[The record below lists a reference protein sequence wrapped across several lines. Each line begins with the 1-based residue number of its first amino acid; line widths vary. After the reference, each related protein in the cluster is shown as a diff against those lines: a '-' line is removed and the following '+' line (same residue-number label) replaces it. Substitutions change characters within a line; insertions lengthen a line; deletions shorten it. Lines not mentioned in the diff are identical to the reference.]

1 MKSLRQTL
9 RHPFA
14 SGPAGGRG
22 DATPGERP
30 RRPFR
35 RRRRGSRGEVPSEVK
50 ATILL
55 LIVTVTINGMAVWGI
70 LSARHEARRLALQE
84 LTLQTDAHARALEA
98 VLATLRGDFIFLSYS
113 PPLTR
118 APTAAGSPDPVK
130 RRWSRLAIEAAV
142 ILFLDAHPSVER
154 LQVQAGPDAVVV
166 AAGRREG
173 YPVLLPP
180 RGELTANPRGA
191 ARMVRVSWP
200 LGSARGEEGGT
211 IEALI
216 DPMRLLAAAAPGLEG
231 RLSLDT
237 GGGGDGSSRLQGSSL
252 VVTTPVVDDRW
263 DPPIAWTLERR
274 EDGDRLTRSIEDLA
288 GRYRNTVALNLAVMT
303 LTALLGFVAFREVR
317 RATRAEAESRHQA
330 TCASSSASFAT
341 PSACPAWAGCPPA
354 SPTRSTTRSRGC
366 ATTSRCS
373 RRTSRDGADDDAAA
387 QVPRLREGIDRV
399 AGIVHQVLRF
409 GDPGRSPSEPVD
421 LDRVVRDTVALVQA
435 DRTYRE
441 VEIRSDLGLGAEATV
456 LGDPTG
462 LRQLVLNLL
471 LNACQDPADSQF
483 RRRSNLR
490 RSDRRT
496 RPPSRPSSRPSS
508 RPLGGPAL
516 VEVRTERRDEQAV
529 LVVEDRGPGFSDEV
543 RDHLF
548 EPFFSTRGSTG
559 LGLSVVHGI
568 VAEHGGTIRAENR
581 AGGGARVIV
590 EIPLDRPEGVGTM
603 S

>member
-1 MKSLRQTL
+1 MKSLWKRSRPPSTSA
-9 RHPFA
+9 R
-14 SGPAGGRG
+14 STDGRG
-22 DATPGERP
+22 GA
-30 RRPFR
+30 RRQR
-35 RRRRGSRGEVPSEVK
+35 TGNRLGVPSEVQ
-50 ATILL
+50 ATVLL
-55 LIVTVTINGMAVWGI
+55 LIVTLTINGMGVWGI
-70 LSARHEARRLALQE
+70 LSARREARRLALQE

-118 APTAAGSPDPVK
+118 APMAADSPDPVK

-154 LQVQAGPDAVVV
+154 LQVHSDPDSVVV

-180 RGELTANPRGA
+180 KGALTADPHGA

-200 LGSARGEEGGT
+200 LGSARGESGGT

-216 DPMRLLAAAAPGLEG
+216 DPMRLLAAAAPGLDG

-237 GGGGDGSSRLQGSSL
+237 RQSSEESSRLQGTSL
-252 VVTTPVVDDRW
+252 VVTSPIVDDRW

-288 GRYRNTVALNLAVMT
+288 GRYRTTVALNLAVMT

-317 RATRAEAESRHQA
+317 RATRAEAENRHQTHVRELERQLRHA
-330 TCASSSASFAT
+330 ERLSSLGRLSAGIAHEVNN
-341 PSACPAWAGCPPA
+341 PLEGMRNYLALLEEDL
-354 SPTRSTTRSRGC
+354 
-366 ATTSRCS
+366 
-373 RRTSRDGADDDAAA
+373 RDGAGDDAAA
-387 QVPRLREGIDRV
+387 HVPRLREGIDRV

-409 GDPGRSPSEPVD
+409 GDPGRNPNESVN
-421 LDRVVRDTVALVQA
+421 LDRVVRDTVELIRA

-441 VEIRSDLGLGAEATV
+441 IEIRADLGLGEAATV

-471 LNACQDPADSQF
+471 LNACQIQQGDADEAAAQGTDPPAGA
-483 RRRSNLR
+483 
-490 RSDRRT
+490 
-496 RPPSRPSSRPSS
+496 PPGQ
-508 RPLGGPAL
+508 L
-516 VEVRTERRDEQAV
+516 EVRTERRDDLAV
-529 LVVEDRGPGFSDEV
+529 LMVADRGPGFSEEA

-568 VAEHGGTIRAENR
+568 VVEHGGTIHAENR
-581 AGGGARVIV
+581 PDGGARVIV
-590 EIPLDRPEGVGTM
+590 EIPLARPVEPEGPEGDAQ
-603 S
+603 

>member
-1 MKSLRQTL
+1 MKSLWHTL

-14 SGPAGGRG
+14 SSVPG
-22 DATPGERP
+22 GERAAVS
-30 RRPFR
+30 RR
-35 RRRRGSRGEVPSEVK
+35 EVPSEVK
-50 ATILL
+50 ATIVL

-70 LSARHEARRLALQE
+70 LSARQEARRLALQE

-118 APTAAGSPDPVK
+118 APTAAGSPDPTR

-154 LQVQAGPDAVVV
+154 LQVQSGPDAVVV

-180 RGELTANPRGA
+180 RGELTANSRGA

-200 LGSARGEEGGT
+200 LGSSTEDDGEA

-216 DPMRLLAAAAPGLEG
+216 DPLRLLAAAAPGLEG

-237 GGGGDGSSRLQGSSL
+237 SGERKASSRLQGSSL
-252 VVTTPVVDDRW
+252 VVTTPVLDDRW

-288 GRYRNTVALNLAVMT
+288 GRYRTTVALNLAVMT

-330 TCASSSASFAT
+330 HVGELERQLRHAERLSSLGRLSAGIAHEVNN
-341 PSACPAWAGCPPA
+341 PLEGMRNYLALLEEDLA
-354 SPTRSTTRSRGC
+354 
-366 ATTSRCS
+366 
-373 RRTSRDGADDDAAA
+373 DGAEADAAA
-387 QVPRLREGIDRV
+387 HVPRLREGIDRV

-409 GDPGRSPSEPVD
+409 GDAGRSPSERVD
-421 LDRVVRDTVALVQA
+421 LDRVVRDTVELVRA
-435 DRTYRE
+435 DRASRE
-441 VEIRSDLGLGAEATV
+441 IEIRADLALGPDATV

-471 LNACQDPADSQF
+471 LNACQIQQRQPAPETGEERRPGDPDA
-483 RRRSNLR
+483 
-490 RSDRRT
+490 
-496 RPPSRPSSRPSS
+496 
-508 RPLGGPAL
+508 GL
-516 VEVRTERRDEQAV
+516 VEVRTERRGDRAV
-529 LVVEDRGPGFSDEV
+529 LVVADRGPGFSAEA

-568 VAEHGGTIRAENR
+568 VVEHDGTIHAENR
-581 AGGGARVIV
+581 PDGGARVIV
-590 EIPLDRPEGVGTM
+590 EIPIVQQEGDDA
-603 S
+603 